1 MPSNLDLHAARI
13 ERVLTLVSSLD
24 VAGILF
30 FDLKNIRYLVG
41 FTGSEGALLVTPAG
55 VQLFVDGRYRTQAE
69 GQVSGARVVLC
80 RDKVEGVNNFLAYGN
95 YPRVAFEAGALS
107 HDLYLKI
114 RERNEAIDLV
124 ALRAPDLA
132 GLRAIKD
139 EAEISRIRN
148 AAKLATRAFQATLP
162 LIRPGIRE
170 REIALELDFQM
181 RKNGAEDV
189 AFQTIVASGP
199 NSAMPHARPGERM
212 IEKGDVL
219 VIDWGA
225 VYEGYRSDE
234 TCTLTVGRAAADFVD
249 AYRLVKEAH
258 DLALSAI
265 KAGVPTAEVDRLA
278 RERIAEGGMGDLFSH
293 GTGHGVGLDVHEH
306 PRLAANSTGIL
317 EAGMIVTVEPGVYLP
332 GRWGI
337 RIEDLVLVGDGDC
350 SVISGV
356 EKVLIELE

>member
-1 MPSNLDLHAARI
+1 MQSDSDLYAARI
-13 ERVLTLVSSLD
+13 KRALALVSSLD

-41 FTGSEGALLVTPAG
+41 FTGSEGALLVTSAG
-55 VQLFVDGRYRTQAE
+55 AELFVDGRYQTQAE

-80 RDKVEGVNNFLAYGN
+80 RDKVEGINNLLAAGN
-95 YPRVAFEAGALS
+95 CPRVAFEAGALS

-114 RERNEAIDLV
+114 REGNEAVDFL
-124 ALRAPDLA
+124 ALRSTDLA

-139 EAEISRIRN
+139 DSEIGRIRT
-148 AAKLATRAFQATLP
+148 AAALATRAFQATLP
-162 LIRPGIRE
+162 LIRPGVKE

-189 AFQTIVASGP
+189 AFQTIVASGA
-199 NSAMPHARPGERM
+199 NSAMPHARPTDRV
-212 IEKGDVL
+212 IEKGDAL

-234 TCTLTVGRAAADFVD
+234 TCTLMVGRAAADFVD

-265 KAGVPTAEVDRLA
+265 RAGVSTAEVDRCA
-278 RERIAEGGMGDLFSH
+278 RERIEKGGMGDLFSH
-293 GTGHGVGLDVHEH
+293 GTGHGVGLDVHEN
-306 PRLAANSTGIL
+306 PRLAANTTGIL
-317 EAGMIVTVEPGVYLP
+317 EAGMVVTVEPGVYLP
-332 GRWGI
+332 GRFGI
-337 RIEDLVLVGDGDC
+337 RIEDLVLVRDGDC

-356 EKVLIELE
+356 DKKLIELE